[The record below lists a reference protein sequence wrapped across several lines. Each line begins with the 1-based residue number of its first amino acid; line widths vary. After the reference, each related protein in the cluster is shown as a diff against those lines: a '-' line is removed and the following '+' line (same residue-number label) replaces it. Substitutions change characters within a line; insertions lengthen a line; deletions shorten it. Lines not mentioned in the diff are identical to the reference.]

1 MMEMMM
7 YAKHNKKIT
16 HPCSV
21 ARALEELCMMCCFR
35 VFFFLYGWFYPYQ
48 YKNIRG
54 QLR

>member
-35 VFFFLYGWFYPYQ
+35 VFFSYMVGSIRI
-48 YKNIRG
+48 NIKIFVDN
-54 QLR
+54 